1 MIPLKEDGSLDVE
14 RINKLPHDEKTEV
27 ISKLSENQFLDY
39 FSTLTLYEGGNAPIR
54 AKVVNY
60 TMEDL
65 IKRGE
70 GVEAFSFLDNLGK
83 KYLDN

>member
-14 RINKLPHDEKTEV
+14 RINKLPYDEKMEV

>member
-1 MIPLKEDGSLDVE
+1 MIPLKEDGSLDIK
-14 RINKLPHDEKTEV
+14 RLNKLPHKERMEV
-27 ISKLSENQFLDY
+27 ISMLSESQFLDY

-83 KYLDN
+83 NYLDN

>member
-1 MIPLKEDGSLDVE
+1 MIPLKEDGSLDIK
-14 RINKLPHDEKTEV
+14 RLNKLPHKERMEV
-27 ISKLSENQFLDY
+27 ISMLSESQFLSY
-39 FSTLTLYEGGNAPIR
+39 CSTIKITENNQRPIR